1 MWGVNAG
8 LAWLAATT
16 QLSFRPYDAQPILKA
31 PKVPGARSDFRL
43 VEGKHI
49 LSPKTML
56 ELPRPGN
63 GVANSAGDLTLV
75 PLSQYGFDENRTNK
89 TIYIIPLQST
99 VNPVEL
105 PLFDGGEA
113 FWIDDRT
120 IGHVR
125 PGSDG
130 KSSQELYAVSVEYTV
145 DTTTVTPKSPV
156 RVGEFPDAQLSNFK
170 YSKSGALVFSAYV
183 YEDRNLSSVR
193 EQDEKWRNRGNTALV
208 YDENFVRHWDE
219 YRGPKRQALFSV
231 DLKKNKGEWTLGE
244 EVFALQLPQHST
256 PVEPFGGAEDFD
268 ISETH
273 VLYTTKD
280 PNVPEALHT
289 RQNVYLAPLRPAP
302 GSDLVR
308 ELTSGIQGATH
319 NPVLSKDGKKA
330 AWAEM
335 ERDGYESDRSKLVV
349 YDIEAGV
356 RFTIT
361 ENWDQSVADLTF
373 TPDGKSIIFTSG
385 HNAKILLYTIPVP
398 PTPAHSDMHLPVV
411 IPIALTTKHA
421 ATNPQALP
429 GGRVSFTSSS
439 LKSPNDIFVLS
450 GLDTDSAVPHKIEIK
465 RVSKFTEDK
474 LSDLGLSEPEEF
486 WFTGAKDK
494 RVQGWIVRPPGLTK
508 GKKYPVVLLIH
519 GGPQSAWEDNWST
532 RWNPQ
537 VFAQQGYVV
546 VTINPTGSTTFGQEF
561 TDAIAEDWGG
571 RPFEDLRKGWK
582 HVLDNYEEVDGD
594 RAVAAGAS
602 WGGYAINWIQSHPEW
617 NFNFKAL
624 VCHDGV
630 FDTVYNGFATDEL
643 YFFNHDFGGP
653 PWSRRG
659 REAAE
664 KFNPVNRVSHWSTPQ
679 LIIHGS
685 RDYRL
690 AETEGLSVFNALQ
703 SRGIPS
709 RIVIFPDENHWVLKP
724 GNSLKW
730 HYEVFRWF
738 DQWVGTD
745 KEYEGIRNAE
755 DRASVAIAPVM
766 TTTTKPSQLIK
777 GFVPETFLPS
787 CLSLL
792 LSVAHYC
799 VANPAHLSCHLS
811 PLTTTMQTAEV
822 PPLSP
827 SFEPNDSPDTID
839 YTQNI
844 STLLRTSTKR
854 AHNAVHH
861 SELAGKLL
869 RGELPKNEYIYFMML
884 LWRVYNAIEEGL
896 ETHSTNPVLA
906 PTYRPALLSRAGCLS
921 ADIAYLL
928 DTTEDAWQS
937 TPLYRSLISAPPAGL
952 RDYVAHLEQLAV
964 SKDSTDNSRLLAHAY
979 VRYLGDLSGGQS
991 IRNRMAKAYD
1001 LPDTGAGASFYDF
1014 GSLQGSAGT
1023 GEKRASQGEL
1033 LKIKEWYRAGM
1044 NEAVGDD
1051 RALKEAL
1058 VQEANLAFDFNRRI
1072 FEDVATATK
1081 DTEPSDYTSQSKVV
1095 FDDSQAPEENTYPI
1109 SSVVAFV
1116 MALALAH
1123 FTLVV
1128 GGFTGARGTEKFE
1141 SFVLWLRGI
1150 AGQS

>member
-31 PKVPGARSDFRL
+31 PKVPGARSDFKL

-75 PLSQYGFDENRTNK
+75 PLSQYGFDENGER
-89 TIYIIPLQST
+89 ICDEILST
-99 VNPVEL
+99 PNL

-183 YEDRNLSSVR
+183 YEDRNLSSFVS

-268 ISETH
+268 VSETH

-411 IPIALTTKHA
+411 IPIALTPSTLRR
-421 ATNPQALP
+421 TL
-429 GGRVSFTSSS
+429 R
-439 LKSPNDIFVLS
+439 LSP
-450 GLDTDSAVPHKIEIK
+450 
-465 RVSKFTEDK
+465 EDV
-474 LSDLGLSEPEEF
+474 EPEEF

-546 VTINPTGSTTFGQEF
+546 VTINPTDELTMQRYIPEF

-664 KFNPVNRVSHWSTPQ
+664 KFSPVNRVSHWSTPQ

-777 GFVPETFLPS
+777 GFVPETFPPS
-787 CLSLL
+787 CLSSFP
-792 LSVAHYC
+792 SVAHYC

-822 PPLSP
+822 PPPSP
-827 SFEPNDSPDTID
+827 SFEPNDIPDAID

-884 LWRVYNAIEEGL
+884 LWRVYKRARDPFDKPGAG
-896 ETHSTNPVLA
+896 TNI
-906 PTYRPALLSRAGCLS
+906 PTGVAKPSRLSLRRHR
-921 ADIAYLL
+921 ILL

-979 VRYLGDLSGGQS
+979 VR
-991 IRNRMAKAYD
+991 
-1001 LPDTGAGASFYDF
+1001 FYDF

-1058 VQEANLAFDFNRRI
+1058 
-1072 FEDVATATK
+1072 DVATATK

-1141 SFVLWLRGI
+1141 SFVLWLRELLG
-1150 AGQS
+1150 

>member
-31 PKVPGARSDFRL
+31 PKAPGTRSDFKF

-63 GVANSAGDLTLV
+63 GVANSAGDLTL
-75 PLSQYGFDENRTNK
+75 
-89 TIYIIPLQST
+89 
-99 VNPVEL
+99 
-105 PLFDGGEA
+105 
-113 FWIDDRT
+113 
-120 IGHVR
+120 
-125 PGSDG
+125 
-130 KSSQELYAVSVEYTV
+130 
-145 DTTTVTPKSPV
+145 SPV

-256 PVEPFGGAEDFD
+256 PIEPFGGAEDFD
-268 ISETH
+268 VSETH

-745 KEYEGIRNAE
+745 KE
-755 DRASVAIAPVM
+755 
-766 TTTTKPSQLIK
+766 
-777 GFVPETFLPS
+777 
-787 CLSLL
+787 
-792 LSVAHYC
+792 
-799 VANPAHLSCHLS
+799 
-811 PLTTTMQTAEV
+811 
-822 PPLSP
+822 
-827 SFEPNDSPDTID
+827 
-839 YTQNI
+839 
-844 STLLRTSTKR
+844 
-854 AHNAVHH
+854 
-861 SELAGKLL
+861 
-869 RGELPKNEYIYFMML
+869 
-884 LWRVYNAIEEGL
+884 
-896 ETHSTNPVLA
+896 
-906 PTYRPALLSRAGCLS
+906 
-921 ADIAYLL
+921 
-928 DTTEDAWQS
+928 
-937 TPLYRSLISAPPAGL
+937 
-952 RDYVAHLEQLAV
+952 
-964 SKDSTDNSRLLAHAY
+964 
-979 VRYLGDLSGGQS
+979 
-991 IRNRMAKAYD
+991 
-1001 LPDTGAGASFYDF
+1001 
-1014 GSLQGSAGT
+1014 
-1023 GEKRASQGEL
+1023 
-1033 LKIKEWYRAGM
+1033 
-1044 NEAVGDD
+1044 
-1051 RALKEAL
+1051 
-1058 VQEANLAFDFNRRI
+1058 
-1072 FEDVATATK
+1072 
-1081 DTEPSDYTSQSKVV
+1081 
-1095 FDDSQAPEENTYPI
+1095 
-1109 SSVVAFV
+1109 
-1116 MALALAH
+1116 
-1123 FTLVV
+1123 
-1128 GGFTGARGTEKFE
+1128 
-1141 SFVLWLRGI
+1141 
-1150 AGQS
+1150 